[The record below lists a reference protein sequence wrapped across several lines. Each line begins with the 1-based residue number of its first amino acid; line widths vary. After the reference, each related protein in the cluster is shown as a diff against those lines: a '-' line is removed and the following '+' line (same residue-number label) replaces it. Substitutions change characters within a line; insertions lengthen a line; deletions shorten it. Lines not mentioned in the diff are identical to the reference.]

1 MASIHSFVEN
11 LKGDKTIW
19 AIITLLA
26 IFSFLPVYSASSN
39 LVYVYG
45 RGNTFSYLLKHL
57 SHLIVGF
64 CFVFFIHRFPYLR
77 FRAASKVLL
86 AFIIPL
92 LVYTLLQGTTIGG
105 ANASRWLNVFGMS
118 FQPSTMAFLILMI
131 YVARHLAKYYGKEI
145 SFQQSLLRL
154 WAPVLV
160 VVMLVLP
167 ANFSTAALIFL
178 MVLVLVFISGYPIKY
193 LAQVVGIG
201 AGALTL
207 FIILALTFPDA
218 MPNRVQTWKSRI
230 ENFAGSDT
238 ESATADEDEN
248 YQVEK
253 AKMAIATGGL
263 TGLGPGKSL
272 QKNFLPQSS
281 SDFIFAIIV
290 EEYGLIISGFLV
302 FLYMLLLIRFIIQAG
317 KAPTVFGRLLIL
329 GLGLP
334 IIAQALIN
342 MCVAVNLLPVTG
354 QTLPLISSGGTSIW
368 MTCIALGVILSVTN
382 REEIIPE
389 VAPEMGN
396 PSEVE
401 TYSIEDTQSQ
411 DSKINPLTAVQKP
424 F

>member
-77 FRAASKVLL
+77 FRIASKFLLVLM
-86 AFIIPL
+86 IPL

-105 ANASRWLNVFGMS
+105 ANASRWLNIFGMS
-118 FQPSTMAFLILMI
+118 FQPSTSAFLILMI
-131 YVARHLAKYYGKEI
+131 YVSRHLAKYYGKEI
-145 SFQQSLLRL
+145 NFQQSLLRL
-154 WAPVLV
+154 WTPVLI

-207 FIILALTFPDA
+207 FIVLAITFPDA

-230 ENFAGSDT
+230 ENFTNSD
-238 ESATADEDEN
+238 ESAANEDEN

-290 EEYGLIISGFLV
+290 EEYGLVMACILV
-302 FLYMLLLIRFIIQAG
+302 FLYLLLLFRFIIQAG
-317 KAPTVFGRLLIL
+317 KSPTIFGRLLIL

-382 REEIIPE
+382 REEVLPMVE
-389 VAPEMGN
+389 
-396 PSEVE
+396 SEGDDSSE
-401 TYSIEDTQSQ
+401 NDTYSIEDIQTP
-411 DSKINPLTAVQKP
+411 DPKVNPLTAVQNQP
-424 F
+424 

>member
-77 FRAASKVLL
+77 FRIASKLLL
-86 AFIIPL
+86 ALMIPL

-105 ANASRWLNVFGMS
+105 ANASRWLNIFGMS
-118 FQPSTMAFLILMI
+118 FQPSTTAFLVLMI

-154 WAPVLV
+154 WMPVLV

-201 AGALTL
+201 AGALAL
-207 FIILALTFPDA
+207 FITLALTFPDA

-230 ENFAGSDT
+230 ENFTSAET
-238 ESATADEDEN
+238 EAANEDEN

-253 AKMAIATGGL
+253 AKMAIATGGI

-290 EEYGLIISGFLV
+290 EEYGLIMAGLLV
-302 FLYMLLLIRFIIQAG
+302 FLYLLLLFRFIIQAG

-382 REEIIPE
+382 REEVLPTLE
-389 VAPEMGN
+389 NESDL
-396 PSEVE
+396 PSEND

-411 DSKINPLTAVQKP
+411 DPKINPLTVVQNQS
-424 F
+424 